1 MSQRDESVLA
11 RYGLGSG
18 PGQPLGGGSLSDWAV
33 PWSDMMMILCV
44 LFVVLFVYASTH
56 RNVTVL
62 FRPGQTV
69 AASPEADPADALLVR
84 LGDRGVLL
92 RTPDG
97 REVLFRSD
105 AVGVSVLREP
115 DGVIRV
121 TLRGETF
128 FQPGKSELSQDGLKY
143 LSEVSSIL
151 RVHGGLVHVVGHA
164 DESEGPGAAGFEL
177 SVRRAAGVARYFLDG
192 SGLDP
197 KRLLVSG
204 QGAFRPETP
213 AGMPG
218 SAERNRRVE
227 ILLLSER

>member
-11 RYGLGSG
+11 RYGLDSG
-18 PGQPLGGGSLSDWAV
+18 PGQSLGGGSLSDWAV

-92 RTPDG
+92 RAPDG

-128 FQPGKSELSQDGLKY
+128 FQPGKSGLSSDGLKY
-143 LSEVSSIL
+143 LGEVSSIL
-151 RVHGGLVHVVGHA
+151 RVHVVGHA

-177 SVRRAAGVARYFLDG
+177 SVRRAASVARYFLDG